1 MMDRKNTTTT
11 GVRSSAIIY
20 SLIETA
26 KENGLD
32 PYRYPVWLL
41 NIAPGLSRADEG
53 WAESFP
59 SECAL
64 GMRDS

>member
-41 NIAPGLSRADEG
+41 NIAPGLSRADG
-53 WAESFP
+53 R
-59 SECAL
+59 L
-64 GMRDS
+64 GRIVPPLNAP